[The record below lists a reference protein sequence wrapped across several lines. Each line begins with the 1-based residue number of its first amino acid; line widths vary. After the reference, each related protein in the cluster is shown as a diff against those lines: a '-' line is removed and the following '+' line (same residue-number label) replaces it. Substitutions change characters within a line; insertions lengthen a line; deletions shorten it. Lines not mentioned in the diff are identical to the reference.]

1 MVNDMVERIG
11 NQMFTDST
19 DFVLSYAVPKARPLP
34 SLDSSTPIP
43 AGKGQVEK
51 FFVATDT
58 QGGD

>member
-1 MVNDMVERIG
+1 MVEHIG
-11 NQMFTDST
+11 NQIFTDTT
-19 DFVLSYAVPKARPLP
+19 DFVLSYAVPKARLMP

-51 FFVATDT
+51 FFVTTDT